1 MKKTRTPIEMFSL
14 SFLDVISCA
23 FGAVVMLILLAKNG
37 EQGDFSQLANV
48 AQITESITALSQAQ
62 SSVDSLEAQIAAQLA
77 KLQRAQQEGAS
88 NSTKAEALEAQIKRS
103 LRDLQQ
109 LNDQASGLETVLEQ
123 RKRAAIS
130 VGNAPT
136 RDDEVGGIPVDSD
149 YVIFIIDTSGS
160 MKSMWNKVISS
171 MREVLNNH
179 PQVKGFQVMSDNGE
193 YLLPASAGRWRND
206 TSAQRSAVLRAMSS
220 WSGSSNSSPVEGI
233 ERALQVY
240 GQRPGS
246 LAIYVFGDDYSGGSY
261 DLTLAN
267 INRLNENGKGQKLAR
282 IHAIGFRQAN
292 RTLGEDSLRFSTLMT
307 EVARRNAGT
316 FLSK

>member
-1 MKKTRTPIEMFSL
+1 MKKRRTPIEVFNL

-37 EQGDFSQLANV
+37 EEADFSQSANV
-48 AQITESITALSQAQ
+48 AQITESITALSDAQ
-62 SSVDSLEAQIAAQLA
+62 TTLEDLEAQMAAQQA
-77 KLQRAQQEGAS
+77 KLQSAQQEGAS
-88 NSTKAEALEAQIKRS
+88 NDSKAQALAADINRS
-103 LRDLQQ
+103 QQNLQQ
-109 LNDQASGLETVLEQ
+109 LNDKALGLEVVLEQ

-130 VGNAPT
+130 VGDAPE

-149 YVIFIIDTSGS
+149 YVIFIVDTSGS
-160 MKSMWNKVISS
+160 MKSMWATVISS

-179 PQVKGFQVMSDNGE
+179 PEVKGFQVMSDNGE
-193 YLLPASAGRWRND
+193 YLLPTSAGRWRND
-206 TSAQRSAVLRAMSS
+206 TPGQRSAVLRAMSV

-240 GQRPGS
+240 AKRTDS
-246 LAIYVFGDDYSGGSY
+246 LALYVFGDDYSGGSY

-267 INRLNENGKGQKLAR
+267 INRLNTGANGQKLAR
-282 IHAIGFRQAN
+282 IHAIGFRQA
-292 RTLGEDSLRFSTLMT
+292 RRALGEDSLRFSTLMT
-307 EVARRNAGT
+307 EVARQNRGT

>member
-1 MKKTRTPIEMFSL
+1 MRKTRSPIEVFSL

-37 EQGDFSQLANV
+37 EEGDFSQSANV
-48 AQITESITALSQAQ
+48 AQITDSITALSQAQ
-62 SSVDSLEAQIAAQLA
+62 SSLESLEAQMAAQRA
-77 KLQRAQQEGAS
+77 KLQQAQQDGAS
-88 NSTKAEALEAQIKRS
+88 NSTKAEALEADVSRAQRN
-103 LRDLQQ
+103 LLQ
-109 LNDQASGLETVLEQ
+109 LTDQASGLEVVLEQ

-130 VGNAPT
+130 VGSAVE

-149 YVIFIIDTSGS
+149 YVIFIVDTSGS

-206 TSAQRSAVLRAMSS
+206 TSGQRSAVLRAMSS

-233 ERALQVY
+233 EKALQVY
-240 GQRPGS
+240 GKRTDS
-246 LAIYVFGDDYSGGSY
+246 LALYVFGDDYSGGSY
-261 DLTLAN
+261 DVTLAS
-267 INRLNENGKGQKLAR
+267 INRLNTGGKGQKMAR
-282 IHAIGFRQAN
+282 IHAIGFRQA
-292 RTLGEDSLRFSTLMT
+292 RRALGEDSLRFSTLMT
-307 EVARRNAGT
+307 EVARQNNGT